1 MIGFSNSLLGERL
14 QRPLLKFDSVVST
27 SVHRWPMSGMSLY
40 GPYDKSLMQRKSV
53 RFAILYPEKHGARIG
68 DFEQSF
74 KNGLL
79 RYPGYAQW
87 FRQNIEGIDRYPITE
102 ATPTGYASAV
112 KEVLR
117 RTYDL
122 VFVVTE
128 GLQRPNPLYQR
139 VKADLL
145 KGGIPSQ
152 CLDSV
157 RLYVS
162 SDQLQWVLG
171 NVSLS
176 VYAKIG
182 GTPWVIEAPDQPE
195 VILGI
200 SRALDPKRK
209 VIVGFAVL
217 FKQNGDFVL
226 SYSKPPVTNWIDYE
240 KGIED
245 LVYETISEYRKIESD
260 PSQIVF
266 HFTKNPGK
274 REIDSITSAID
285 ALNLDAKYALV
296 HLNDSSGFRL
306 FDTSHQSYV
315 PYAGLKV
322 HLSNRESLLLL
333 DGRDPSSNR
342 AFLGTPSVLDITFD
356 KRSTVDQKEY
366 PRIVNQAFNLAFVNW
381 RGFNARTIPVTIN
394 YAYLIAK
401 LISEL
406 ESTEDW
412 GEIIARG
419 NLIDKAWF
427 L

>member
-1 MIGFSNSLLGERL
+1 M
-14 QRPLLKFDSVVST
+14 
-27 SVHRWPMSGMSLY
+27 
-40 GPYDKSLMQRKSV
+40 
-53 RFAILYPEKHGARIG
+53 
-68 DFEQSF
+68 
-74 KNGLL
+74 
-79 RYPGYAQW
+79 
-87 FRQNIEGIDRYPITE
+87 
-102 ATPTGYASAV
+102 
-112 KEVLR
+112 
-117 RTYDL
+117 
-122 VFVVTE
+122 
-128 GLQRPNPLYQR
+128 
-139 VKADLL
+139 KADLL

-333 DGRDPSSNR
+333 DGRDPSSDR

-356 KRSTVDQKEY
+356 KRSTVDQKDSCNDQLCVSHCETY
-366 PRIVNQAFNLAFVNW
+366 Q
-381 RGFNARTIPVTIN
+381 
-394 YAYLIAK
+394 
-401 LISEL
+401 
-406 ESTEDW
+406 
-412 GEIIARG
+412 
-419 NLIDKAWF
+419 
-427 L
+427 